1 MNAFVSAAKT
11 TVEVPLSEIPALQ
24 ATAIHKSFGDFVA
37 LEDVSLTVRPGTVHA
52 LLGENG
58 AGKSTLVK
66 CIMGYYRQDK
76 GKVAIDGAEVRA
88 QNPREASAFGIG
100 MVYQHFTLVD
110 NMSVTENLVLS
121 RRRQPFVFNWK
132 AEEESVRAF
141 MDKMPFH
148 LDPRAIVRSLSA
160 GEKQKLEI
168 LKQLY
173 LGSRI
178 MILDEPTSVLAPG
191 EADEVLGL
199 LRNMTQQG
207 QLTILLITH
216 KFREVMRFC
225 DEVTVLRRGRLV
237 GGGQVADLTPEQMA
251 EMMVGSK
258 VPRASLDKD
267 GRIPGDIVLELEKVN
282 AVDDLGIP
290 ALTDLSFEV
299 RAGEIVG
306 IAGVSGNGQAELV
319 EVLSGQRAS
328 RGGCIEVRGAS
339 YRATRDDM
347 HRHGVR
353 CLPDEP
359 LSNACVPAMSV
370 AENAAFRRFDRSPL
384 ARFRT
389 LVSRRTIRREAHA
402 LVADYGIRTPSVDT
416 PIGSLS
422 GGNVQR
428 AVLAR
433 ELASG
438 ARLLVVSNP
447 CFGLDFSA
455 VAEIRSRL
463 IAARNQGTAVLL
475 ISADLDEVLSLSD
488 RILVMS
494 EGRVV
499 HETMAG
505 KADMAVIGRT
515 MAGHHG

>member
-1 MNAFVSAAKT
+1 MS
-11 TVEVPLSEIPALQ
+11 LPALQ
-24 ATAIHKSFGDFVA
+24 ATAIHKAFGEFVA
-37 LEDVSLTVRPGTVHA
+37 LDDVSLTVMPGTVHA

-66 CIMGYYRQDK
+66 CIMGYYRQDA
-76 GKVAIDGAEVRA
+76 GTVTIDGTKVQAE
-88 QNPREASAFGIG
+88 NPREASAFGIG

-121 RRRQPFVFNWK
+121 RRKQPFVFDWQ
-132 AEEESVRAF
+132 AEEARVRAF
-141 MDKMPFH
+141 MAQTPFC
-148 LDPRAIVRSLSA
+148 LDPRALVRSLSA

-191 EADEVLGL
+191 EADQVLGL
-199 LRNMTQQG
+199 LRDMARDG
-207 QLTILLITH
+207 RLTILLITH
-216 KFREVMRFC
+216 KFREVMGFC
-225 DEVTVLRRGRLV
+225 DEVTVLRRGRRV
-237 GGGQVADLTPEQMA
+237 GGGLVADLTPASMA
-251 EMMVGSK
+251 EMMVGATLPK
-258 VPRASLDKD
+258 AALVKEVRN
-267 GRIPGDIVLELEKVN
+267 PGDVVLKVSGLDAADELG
-282 AVDDLGIP
+282 LP
-290 ALTDLSFEV
+290 ALSDLSFDL

-319 EVLSGQRAS
+319 EVLAGQRAA
-328 RGGCIEVRGAS
+328 RAGRIEIRGAR
-339 YRATRDDM
+339 YRATRQDM
-347 HRHGVR
+347 QHHGVR

-359 LSNACVPAMSV
+359 LTNACVPSMSV
-370 AENAAFRRFDRSPL
+370 AENAAFRRFDRAPL

-389 LVSRRTIRREAHA
+389 LINRRAIRREAQA
-402 LVADYGIRTPSVDT
+402 LVADYGIRTPSVET

-438 ARLLVVSNP
+438 ATLLVVSNP
-447 CFGLDFSA
+447 CFGLDFTA

-475 ISADLDEVLSLSD
+475 ISADLDEILTLSD
-488 RILVMS
+488 RILVIS

-499 HETMAG
+499 HETA
-505 KADMAVIGRT
+505 ADQVDMAILGRA
-515 MAGHHG
+515 MAGHHADASVPI

>member
-1 MNAFVSAAKT
+1 MNAFVNPAHAT
-11 TVEVPLSEIPALQ
+11 RELPWLAVPALE
-24 ATAIHKSFGDFVA
+24 ATAIRKSFGDFVA
-37 LEDVSLTVRPGTVHA
+37 LDNVSLTVMPGTVHA

-66 CIMGYYRQDK
+66 CIMGYYRQDS

-110 NMSVTENLVLS
+110 NMTVTENLVLS
-121 RRRQPFVFNWK
+121 RREQPFFFDWQ
-132 AEEESVRAF
+132 AEEDRVRAF
-141 MDKMPFH
+141 MEETPFR
-148 LDPRAIVRSLSA
+148 LDPRVIVRSLSA

-173 LGSRI
+173 LGSHI

-199 LRNMTQQG
+199 LRNMTREG
-207 QLTILLITH
+207 RLTILLITH
-216 KFREVMRFC
+216 KFREVMSFC
-225 DEVTVLRRGRLV
+225 DEVTVLRRGCLV
-237 GGGQVADLTPEQMA
+237 GVGQVANLTPAQMA
-251 EMMVGSK
+251 EMMVGST
-258 VPRASLDKD
+258 VPRAALEKD
-267 GRIPGDIVLELEKVN
+267 ARTPGGVVLEVHKLD
-282 AVDDLGIP
+282 AHDDLGIP
-290 ALTDLSFEV
+290 ALTELTFEV

-319 EVLSGQRAS
+319 EVLAGQRAL
-328 RGGCIEVRGAS
+328 RGGRIAVLGAN
-339 YRATRDDM
+339 YEATRRDM
-347 HRHGVR
+347 HQHGVR

-359 LSNACVPAMSV
+359 LTNACVASMSV
-370 AENAAFRRFDRSPL
+370 AENAAFRRFDRPPL

-389 LVSRRTIRREAHA
+389 LVSRRAIRREAQS
-402 LVADYGIRTPSVDT
+402 LVVEYGIRTPSVET

-438 ARLLVVSNP
+438 ATLLVVSNP
-447 CFGLDFSA
+447 CFGLDFTA

-463 IAARNQGTAVLL
+463 ISARNQGTAVLL
-475 ISADLDEVLSLSD
+475 ISADLDEVLTLSD

-499 HETMAG
+499 HETIAD